1 MTTPQRRSISASK
14 KIRIERTL
22 KASPQEVW
30 EMWTTR
36 EGIESWWGPEGFRV
50 EVRTLELRPGGRL
63 DYAMVAA
70 APEMVAFMKKEGM
83 PSTHETHATFDE
95 VVPPRR
101 LVFTHHTDFIPGIAP
116 YDATA
121 VVELE
126 PAAGGTKLVLTL
138 DPMHDQTWTQRAVQG
153 WESELGKLARL
164 LER

>member
-1 MTTPQRRSISASK
+1 MTTPQRRSIPASK
-14 KIRIERTL
+14 KIRIERTFQ
-22 KASPQEVW
+22 ASPQEVW

-63 DYAMVAA
+63 DYAMIAA
-70 APEMVAFMKKEGM
+70 SPEMLAFMKKEGM
-83 PSTHETHATFDE
+83 SGAHETHATIDE

-126 PAAGGTKLVLTL
+126 ATAQGTKLVLTL
-138 DPMHDQTWTQRAVQG
+138 DPMHDETWTQRAVMG
-153 WESELGKLARL
+153 WESELGKLAKL